1 MREGREFSCILI
13 FKEFGMKKKKKSDLE
28 AMYEAIKIIAL
39 CG

>member
-13 FKEFGMKKKKKSDLE
+13 FKEFGMKKKKSDLE